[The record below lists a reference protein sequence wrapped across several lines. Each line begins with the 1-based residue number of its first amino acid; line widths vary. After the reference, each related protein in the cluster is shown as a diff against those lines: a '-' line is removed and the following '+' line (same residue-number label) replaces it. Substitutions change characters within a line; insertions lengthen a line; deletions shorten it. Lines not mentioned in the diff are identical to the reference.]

1 MVKYL
6 SGSPVDIQID
16 LLKTIISGKNVNYI
30 ERVSNIEFVLIFS
43 SDIEYLI
50 IRLLLVLTNFTKY

>member
-6 SGSPVDIQID
+6 SGSTVDIQIN

-30 ERVSNIEFVLIFS
+30 ERVSKCVFLY
-43 SDIEYLI
+43 EYFI
-50 IRLLLVLTNFTKY
+50 QVRR